1 MVYTKSHLED
11 WIENLYRSISIITPE
26 QIDFERIA
34 ELLGISVYFKPIPSC
49 SFKYNDV
56 YTIIL
61 DSRKTRF
68 EQWDDF
74 AHELCHLYRHEG
86 DKKTMPKF
94 WSDYQERQ
102 ANYFSYHFCIPTFML
117 HGMKIPHN
125 RFFDVHLIAKMF
137 KVTEPFAKVRLNMY
151 FNKIHLIV
159 S

>member
-1 MVYTKSHLED
+1 MMYTNSHLED
-11 WIENLYRSISIITPE
+11 WIESLYRSINIITPD
-26 QIDFERIA
+26 QINFERIA
-34 ELLGISVYFKPIPSC
+34 EMLGIRVYFKPIPSC

-56 YTIIL
+56 YTILL
-61 DSRKTRF
+61 DSRKTRC
-68 EQWDDF
+68 EQWGDF

-86 DKKTMPKF
+86 DKKIMPRF

-117 HGMKIPHN
+117 HGMKMLQDY
-125 RFFDVHLIAKMF
+125 FFDAHLIAKTF
-137 KVTEPFAKVRLNMY
+137 KVTEQFAKVRINMY

>member
-34 ELLGISVYFKPIPSC
+34 ELLGIRVYFKPIPSC

-61 DSRKTRF
+61 DSRKTHC

-125 RFFDVHLIAKMF
+125 HFFDARLIAKTF